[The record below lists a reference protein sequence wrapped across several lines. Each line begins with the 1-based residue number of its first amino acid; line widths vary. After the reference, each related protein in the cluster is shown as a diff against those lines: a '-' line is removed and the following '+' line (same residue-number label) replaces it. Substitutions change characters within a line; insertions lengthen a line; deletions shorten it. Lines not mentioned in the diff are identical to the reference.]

1 MLLALSVSEINSS
14 EASTAPSGKDL
25 DDVLPVAS
33 FLALSV
39 IVMLVLD
46 IIKEKYE
53 LMLDFVLAD
62 VRSLLGE
69 RRNGDFCFLR
79 EASHNDKDTLNVMF
93 CGSTGIFILFK
104 QNFWHMIPGSFLPL

>member
-1 MLLALSVSEINSS
+1 MEGMAGHTPWFPTTMMVTLHMSKANQTNSRGSFFQRGRIVLPVRSVSAMNSS

-53 LMLDFVLAD
+53 LMFDLCL
-62 VRSLLGE
+62 VRE
-69 RRNGDFCFLR
+69 EMETNGYHFCFLR
-79 EASHNDKDTLNVMF
+79 
-93 CGSTGIFILFK
+93 
-104 QNFWHMIPGSFLPL
+104 